1 MEKFDFSSAEYE
13 RFLKLCPFTDEEK
26 KVLALRRHGK
36 SIIEISMALSMS
48 DRTVSR
54 CVDSIKKK
62 IAKEI

>member
-54 CVDSIKKK
+54 YVDSIKKK